1 MVTEEKQRIIVE
13 CIECGI
19 PCVEHAERR
28 EAIDTNV
35 VEDLFKAHL

>member
-1 MVTEEKQRIIVE
+1 MVTEEKQRVIVE

-19 PCVEHAERR
+19 PLVEHAERR
-28 EAIDTNV
+28 ETIGTNV